1 MAEGISA
8 PIRSS
13 NTDALAKL
21 VVAEQVRG
29 LYSKAALPFV
39 TVVVNASLLAYV
51 LWSPPVTSP
60 VVAWLAAIY
69 AIALA
74 RLVPWRVYL
83 HRSPASDEAKA
94 WGWVFAAGSA
104 ANGLAWGA
112 SAFALYPPGDVVRQ
126 AVILLVLGGMTAGA
140 ASSTCTFLPAF
151 VAFALPA
158 LLPITARMLLEGD
171 KVHVALG
178 AMAALFGVAMSQ
190 IARAGGRSLIVSEEL
205 RFRNAA
211 LAEDL
216 GRAQERLKASNE
228 DLERRVAARTEELVA
243 ARDKLA
249 VSERMVS
256 VGTLAAGVAHEINN
270 PLAFVL
276 SNLEYVD
283 ATLKSS
289 LLELLGGSVSDKTR
303 SKLREAV
310 VAIADASSGADRV
323 RSIVADLN
331 TFSRK
336 ANDHVESVDLLPVLE
351 TAMRMAANELRH
363 RARLERELAAVP
375 PVDGHPGKVA
385 QLFLNL
391 LVNAAQS
398 IPEGHASQH
407 EVRVVSRTDAQGR
420 AVVEIRDTGAGIAPD
435 VLPRI
440 LDPFFTTKPVGKGT
454 GLGLSICHGI
464 VSSMGGELQVESA
477 VGKGS
482 VFRVILPRGA
492 AAAPR
497 ASGAPPAVVKRRAKI
512 LVVDDEAL
520 FGKGV
525 ERTLMED
532 HDVVL
537 ETYALEALARLAG
550 RESFDVILCDMMMP
564 DCSGMEF
571 YARLR
576 TIDPTLLSRV
586 VFTTGGAFT
595 GAARDFLEGVPNP
608 RVLKPFT
615 RRELDAA
622 LDEVLRGAPS

>member
-1 MAEGISA
+1 M
-8 PIRSS
+8 
-13 NTDALAKL
+13 L
-21 VVAEQVRG
+21 
-29 LYSKAALPFV
+29 
-39 TVVVNASLLAYV
+39 
-51 LWSPPVTSP
+51 
-60 VVAWLAAIY
+60 
-69 AIALA
+69 
-74 RLVPWRVYL
+74 
-83 HRSPASDEAKA
+83 
-94 WGWVFAAGSA
+94 
-104 ANGLAWGA
+104 
-112 SAFALYPPGDVVRQ
+112 
-126 AVILLVLGGMTAGA
+126 
-140 ASSTCTFLPAF
+140 TFMPAF
-151 VAFALPA
+151 IAFALPA

-171 KVHVALG
+171 RVHVALG
-178 AMAALFGVAMSQ
+178 AMAALFGVAMAR
-190 IARAGGRSLIVSEEL
+190 IAHAGGRSLIVSEEL

-228 DLERRVAARTEELVA
+228 DLERRVTARTEELVA

-283 ATLKSS
+283 GTLKSS
-289 LLELLGGSVSDKTR
+289 LLEIMGGSVSDKTR
-303 SKLREAV
+303 SRLREV
-310 VAIADASSGADRV
+310 VAVGDATSGAERV
-323 RSIVADLN
+323 RNIVADLN

-336 ANDHVESVDLLPVLE
+336 ANDCVESVDLVSVLE
-351 TAMRMAANELRH
+351 TAIRMAANELRH
-363 RARLERELAAVP
+363 HARLERELGAVP

-420 AVVEIRDTGAGIAPD
+420 AVVEIRDTGVGIAPD
-435 VLPRI
+435 LLPRI

-464 VSSMGGELQVESA
+464 VTTMGGELQVES
-477 VGKGS
+477 VLGKGS
-482 VFRVILPRGA
+482 VFRVVLPAGTA
-492 AAAPR
+492 AAAITSRP
-497 ASGAPPAVVKRRAKI
+497 PPAAATRRAEI
-512 LVVDDEAL
+512 LVVDDEPM

-525 ERTLMED
+525 ERTLVED
-532 HDVVL
+532 HDVVI
-537 ETYALEALARLAG
+537 ETFALEALARLAG
-550 RESFDVILCDMMMP
+550 GEKFDVILCDMMMP
-564 DCSGMEF
+564 DCSGVEF
-571 YARLR
+571 YGRLR
-576 TIDPTLLSRV
+576 AIAPALLSRV

-608 RVLKPFT
+608 RVLKPFN

-622 LDEVLRGAPS
+622 LDQVLGGAPR